1 MHLNSRAFPEIPW
14 TYISSC
20 QRACQRIPYN
30 FKCVLS
36 SSPGRTSLTYTIVF
50 FLSPDISIT
59 RPLRL
64 IPALRQPL
72 TKRQCLNGFASAP
85 DMAVSVPKIAP
96 VSCPSH
102 WEMMEGPWQ
111 SKGRKKWTESWEK
124 MIDWFITGS
133 RKWWMTVV
141 KVPIMRSSMHLCL
154 LKSIWKQNVTF
165 LRPWCIFMLL
175 LCTVH
180 LCVCLWY
187 TNEMFIY
194 PAIQMFGVKSL
205 SCLQLSHA
213 FYQKYCTKIVFVLPE
228 MAKLILQKPINSVFN
243 VTWSIFI
250 INTVENSCTVCP

>member
-141 KVPIMRSSMHLCL
+141 KVPIMRSSMPVKVNMKAKFYLFTSL
-154 LKSIWKQNVTF
+154 I
-165 LRPWCIFMLL
+165 IFMLL

-187 TNEMFIY
+187 TIEMFIY

-205 SCLQLSHA
+205 SCLQLPHA
-213 FYQKYCTKIVFVLPE
+213 FYQKYRKKKFFCCSPWDGKADFTE
-228 MAKLILQKPINSVFN
+228 AN
-243 VTWSIFI
+243 
-250 INTVENSCTVCP
+250 